1 MRLTWGLSIG
11 ILGVALSGCGPR
23 GEQVMIQNAQGA
35 AYSQGYGD
43 GCATA
48 RAELGIADAVA
59 RKDVK
64 RMLTRL
70 QYKNGWEAGY
80 DECKFREKKV
90 AQLSLKNQMEKAQ
103 TAKE

>member
-1 MRLTWGLSIG
+1 MRLILGLSVTV
-11 ILGVALSGCGPR
+11 LGVVLSGCGPR
-23 GEQVMIQNAQGA
+23 GEQVMIQNARGT

-48 RAELGIADAVA
+48 RAELGIAEAVA

-64 RMLTRL
+64 RMLTSL

-80 DECKFREKKV
+80 DECKFREEKV
-90 AQLSLKNQMEKAQ
+90 AKLSMSHQIENVKIGNE
-103 TAKE
+103 